1 MLPTEGMRS
10 LVNLVQIGLL
20 FAIVL
25 FMDIIFVKSSLLFMG
40 ILALDL
46 VVCGVLL
53 FFVIKDVQK
62 YFDY

>member
-1 MLPTEGMRS
+1 MRS

-25 FMDIIFVKSSLLFMG
+25 FLDIIFVKSSVLFMG

-46 VVCGVLL
+46 VVCAVLL
-53 FFVIKDVQK
+53 FFVIKDIQK

>member
-1 MLPTEGMRS
+1 MPTEGMRS

-25 FMDIIFVKSSLLFMG
+25 FLDIIFVKSSVLFMG

-46 VVCGVLL
+46 VVCAVLL
-53 FFVIKDVQK
+53 FFVIKDIQK